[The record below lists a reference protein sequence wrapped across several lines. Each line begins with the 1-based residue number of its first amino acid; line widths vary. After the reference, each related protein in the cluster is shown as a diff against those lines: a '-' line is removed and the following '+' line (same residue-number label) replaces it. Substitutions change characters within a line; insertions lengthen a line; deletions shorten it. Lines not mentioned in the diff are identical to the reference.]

1 MLDTNSHYNEYQNAT
16 MEFHTR
22 TILPQKT
29 GNEKEI
35 ARKLIGFRDYGV
47 RRIHICEEPLLA
59 MDPERRA
66 KVDQLNLQTGAKTVN
81 EIRAGH
87 DMPAVEKGD
96 IVYVSTNLA
105 ELGSEKLSG
114 TQPNEVNNG
123 NEEGNEA
130 GM

>member
-1 MLDTNSHYNEYQNAT
+1 

-29 GNEKEI
+29 GNEQEI
-35 ARKLIGFRDYGV
+35 GGKLIDFKDYGV

-66 KVDQLNLQTGAKTVN
+66 KVDLLNLQTGAKSIN

-87 DMPAVEKGD
+87 DMPAVEGGDRIFRTANVKGLD
-96 IVYVSTNLA
+96 EDGGST
-105 ELGSEKLSG
+105 EL
-114 TQPNEVNNG
+114 QPGNYTVNDNNDG
-123 NEEGNEA
+123 KD
-130 GM
+130 